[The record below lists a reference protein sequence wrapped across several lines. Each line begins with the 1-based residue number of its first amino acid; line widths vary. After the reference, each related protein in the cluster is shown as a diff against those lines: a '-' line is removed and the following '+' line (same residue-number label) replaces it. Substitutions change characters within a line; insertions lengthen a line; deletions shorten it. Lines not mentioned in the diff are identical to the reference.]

1 MKIVVLTNKGCHFGK
16 KILNACIQKKIA
28 LAGVVLIDQPLNY
41 HWKLLKY
48 VYTRV
53 GVLDTCYFSIKHIV
67 TPSPKEHDPFIH
79 QYSKMPFDFH
89 TSRGTNSQETQQAL
103 ERLSPDI
110 LILGQT
116 GIIRSQILSIPRIGT
131 LNTHPGIL
139 PYYRGIDCAKWAI
152 HNEDFDK
159 IGSTVHWVD
168 AGVDTGPILQ
178 TMFYTLK
185 SNDTLI
191 QLDNTLHDLS
201 VTNLI
206 DILLSL
212 NSEPQPA
219 AQAQDIQ
226 TGQQF
231 YKMPRHLEKQ
241 TRLKLNEYLQ
251 NMTRV

>member
-1 MKIVVLTNKGCHFGK
+1 MKIVVLTNKGSHFGK
-16 KILNACIQKKIA
+16 KVLNAFIENKIE
-28 LAGVVLIDQPLNY
+28 LAGVVLVNQPVHY

-116 GIIRSQILSIPRIGT
+116 GIIRSKILSIPRIGT

-139 PYYRGIDCAKWAI
+139 PYYRGIDCAMWAI
-152 HNEDFDK
+152 YNNDFK
-159 IGSTVHWVD
+159 NIGSTVHWVD

-178 TMFYTLK
+178 TMPYTLK
-185 SNDTLI
+185 SSDTLNTI
-191 QLDNTLHDLS
+191 DNTLYDLC
-201 VTNLI
+201 VRNLMAT
-206 DILLSL
+206 LSSDKIK
-212 NSEPQPA
+212 SESKT
-219 AQAQDIQ
+219 QDRQI
-226 TGQQF
+226 GQQF

-241 TRLKLNEYLQ
+241 TQIKLSTYLQ
-251 NMTRV
+251 NKIHP